1 MHGPVALR
9 SGKVECDSLRVYRGK
24 GEGNTQ
30 VGKYRVRGEPGEG
43 LLRPL
48 VARIRPPKWAG
59 QPPLGNGLVSPGLV
73 SPKFLRGRASCD
85 LGSYSK
91 QRPRV

>member
-1 MHGPVALR
+1 MRLEVASARPCRVSPCTDRGETLRKMFQAALRQFGKANSMHGPEAPR
-9 SGKVECDSLRVYRGK
+9 SGKIECDSLRVYRGK

-48 VARIRPPKWAG
+48 VARIRPG
-59 QPPLGNGLVSPGLV
+59 
-73 SPKFLRGRASCD
+73 F
-85 LGSYSK
+85 
-91 QRPRV
+91 